1 MALDF
6 VRDPNA
12 APIPA
17 LAPDDTAVAEVAI
30 AAGNNRAAFPANC
43 TIIEVATQDYCRM
56 AFGTSTVD
64 ATVGVR
70 RLHPPGIS
78 VYKVPPF
85 ATHFAV
91 TQVGTSTGICTV
103 TKLI

>member
-1 MALDF
+1 MALELP
-6 VRDPNA
+6 RDPGA

-17 LAPDDTAVAEVAI
+17 LAPDDTTVAQVSI
-30 AAGNNRAAFPANC
+30 AAGNNSAALPAGS
-43 TIIEVATQDYCRM
+43 IIVEVSAQDYCRM
-56 AFGTSTVD
+56 AFGISTVD

-70 RLHPPGIS
+70 RLVPPGIS
-78 VYKVPPF
+78 VYKLPAN

-91 TQVGTSTGICTV
+91 TQVGASTGVFTV

>member
-1 MALDF
+1 MLELP
-6 VRDPNA
+6 RDPGA

-17 LAPDDTAVAEVAI
+17 LAPDDTSVTQVTI
-30 AAGNNRAAFPANC
+30 AAGNNSAALPAGC
-43 TIIEVATQDYCRM
+43 VIVEVSSQDYCRM
-56 AFGTSTVD
+56 AFGISTVD

-70 RLHPPGIS
+70 RLVPPGIS
-78 VYKVPPF
+78 VYKLPAN

-91 TQVGTSTGICTV
+91 TQVGTSAGVFTV